1 VKRGKKKIFLVVI
14 LLIGLNTSLD
24 LTPLVKG
31 GFYYVWYFETDE
43 ETYYNDGI
51 IEINATWDMTY
62 DPLLEEMYFQAQ
74 IYNSSLG
81 LIWNSSRY
89 RDLGNHDEVWLV
101 NIRNLNLPD
110 NYSSILFV
118 RFFYHCYHSLYD
130 QEDIVLEEKQ
140 IQVLK
145 KEVSCQLIGFRDRLI
160 FGNNLTI
167 KARFYDGLLENSS
180 NLINQS
186 VIFNIKNNGE
196 LLFESNYTINSLG
209 MINITVCSLTY
220 LKIGQFDLIFQVE
233 NNKYYNDSFF
243 YYNIVVENIYPHA
256 QNPWQLITF
265 SFASILV
272 IASIMFILISKINKN
287 TKQRT
292 LSEITF
298 RY

>member
-1 VKRGKKKIFLVVI
+1 
-14 LLIGLNTSLD
+14 
-24 LTPLVKG
+24 LTFDPV
-31 GFYYVWYFETDE
+31 FEEAYV
-43 ETYYNDGI
+43 
-51 IEINATWDMTY
+51 
-62 DPLLEEMYFQAQ
+62 QAQ
-74 IYNSSLG
+74 IYNSLND
-81 LIWNSSRY
+81 LVWNSSRY
-89 RDLGNHDEVWLV
+89 GDPGNHEEVWVV
-101 NIRNLNLPD
+101 NILNLNLPD

-118 RFFYHCYHSLYD
+118 RFFYHCYHSVYG

-167 KARFYDGLLENSS
+167 KARFYDGLLEN
-180 NLINQS
+180 NYTLINQS
-186 VIFNIKNNGE
+186 VIFNIKNNGQ
-196 LLFESNYTINSLG
+196 LLFENNYTINSLG

-220 LKIGQFDLIFQVE
+220 LKIGQIDLIFQVE

-243 YYNIVVENIYPHA
+243 YYNIFVEEIYLQA
-256 QNPWQLITF
+256 ENPWQLGTF
-265 SFASILV
+265 SFTSILV
-272 IASIMFILISKINKN
+272 IGSIMFILISKIKKN